1 MLDLLGG
8 LLMGVLRFY
17 AWTLGLGLV
26 VLAAIMVI
34 EGAVDLLR
42 DLRLLP
48 SPRSSMSRH
57 NA

>member
-8 LLMGVLRFY
+8 LLTGVLRFY
-17 AWTLGLGLV
+17 AWTVGLGLV

-48 SPRSSMSRH
+48 SSRSSMSRH